1 VIGSKA
7 GIVTSLN
14 RSDGGVPKLPIET
27 ARVTIHGI
35 EGDRQRNLK
44 HHGGPDRALC
54 LYSADIIDRLQSEG
68 HPIFPGSIGEN
79 VTIRGLDWG
88 LLKPGAA
95 VSIGNVEVELT
106 SFAVPCRNIRGSFR
120 WSRSSRVSPKAH
132 PGEARLYARIR
143 REGVVTVGDPVHIR

>member
-1 VIGSKA
+1 MIGSKA

-14 RSDGGVPKLPIET
+14 RSDGGAPKLPIKT

-44 HHGGPDRALC
+44 HHGGP
-54 LYSADIIDRLQSEG
+54 
-68 HPIFPGSIGEN
+68 IFPGSIGEN

-88 LLKPGAA
+88 LLQPGSA
-95 VSIGNVEVELT
+95 VSIGDVEVELT

-120 WSRSSRVSPKAH
+120 WSRSSRVSPKTH

-143 REGVVTVGDPVHIR
+143 REGVITVGDPVTLL